1 MAERALNIFWIL
13 LGLGAAIHARGLGLT
28 GPSGPESGLFPL
40 IAGLLIATTGI
51 ILLFGKK
58 SAASPIWPRDA
69 ALRRV
74 IGVIAGLAFL
84 AGTADHLGFAI
95 ASCVTM
101 LVLLRSVERA
111 RWIESMAITVGAVA
125 LVISLFGH
133 VLGMPLPRGPWGW

>member
-13 LGLGAAIHARGLGLT
+13 LGLAAAIHARGLGLI

-40 IAGLLIATTGI
+40 IAGILIATTGL
-51 ILLFGKK
+51 ILLLGKK
-58 SAASPIWPRDA
+58 SAASPMWPRGA

-74 IGVIAGLAFL
+74 IGVIAGLGFL
-84 AGTADHLGFAI
+84 AGTADYLGFAI

-101 LVLLRSVERA
+101 LLLLRSVEGA
-111 RWIESMAITVGAVA
+111 GWIESMAITTGAVA
-125 LVISLFGH
+125 VVMSLFGH